1 MRIEDNSATR
11 TVSRIDPATG
21 RVVATVAIPQC
32 CDGELAIGLGS
43 VWVTASSDKTVW
55 RIDPTT
61 NRVVGK
67 IKVNGENHSLATGAG
82 AVWVQGLESNLV
94 TRIDPNR

>member
-43 VWVTASSDKTVW
+43 VWVTTSSDK
-55 RIDPTT
+55 
-61 NRVVGK
+61 
-67 IKVNGENHSLATGAG
+67 
-82 AVWVQGLESNLV
+82 AV
-94 TRIDPNR
+94 